1 MKRARPWV
9 LNPDQGYLL
18 SANHRAAGDWYPM
31 PLAGGSGSAGHGRR
45 SARLLELMEALPET
59 VEPEQVLDDV
69 QNDCV
74 NRVRRDLV
82 ALARHVAQVDDRYLT
97 QDTLAFLDATA
108 AWSAT
113 GGSMITDVEGVSL
126 AYAINT
132 KFRKDT
138 IGDEMLNEYGGADN
152 GLNLFL
158 DTMQGEID
166 ADPHFIPDLNELA
179 YLNLA
184 LGDVWREFEE
194 RDIDVATMDE
204 GYVQSA
210 SKDITLFASPLSG
223 LGLDLTGVTI
233 IGPTAACQDAGT
245 IWSQHAQSYTQYVD
259 FQSADSA
266 RAIMP
271 PGNSENSDGE
281 WFENQQDDWVDGTLL
296 PAPLAPAFPTSNT
309 PAVQLFWDAD

>member
-1 MKRARPWV
+1 MRRIEDEERKAKR
-9 LNPDQGYLL
+9 GEKE
-18 SANHRAAGDWYPM
+18 
-31 PLAGGSGSAGHGRR
+31 RR
-45 SARLLELMEALPET
+45 R
-59 VEPEQVLDDV
+59 
-69 QNDCV
+69 
-74 NRVRRDLV
+74 
-82 ALARHVAQVDDRYLT
+82 
-97 QDTLAFLDATA
+97 
-108 AWSAT
+108 
-113 GGSMITDVEGVSL
+113 
-126 AYAINT
+126 
-132 KFRKDT
+132 
-138 IGDEMLNEYGGADN
+138 
-152 GLNLFL
+152 
-158 DTMQGEID
+158 
-166 ADPHFIPDLNELA
+166 
-179 YLNLA
+179 
-184 LGDVWREFEE
+184 REFEE